1 MSLKQDQNY
10 KVLNFSDNHMYMS
23 YFGAEWI
30 RSNDPSSIVIIL
42 TIDPCRD
49 DDGLKQNKQR
59 GERNHTK

>member
-1 MSLKQDQNY
+1 
-10 KVLNFSDNHMYMS
+10 MYMS
-23 YFGAEWI
+23 YFRAEWI

-59 GERNHTK
+59 GEM